1 MVLPGSQPGGGG
13 GDESSDPLARYAPP
27 VPRAS
32 GPRKPVA
39 LRPARLTGDRDYYIY
54 VECREDS
61 AVLYPSQRV
70 FPLVALT
77 RGGASNPLAQAVQ
90 AMIDRR
96 QASVPAG
103 APPYRPQVC
112 FLVRSDSV
120 RTYHTAYP
128 ALDGVSVPKTR
139 HNLDTDED
147 VLAIVTGR

>member
-1 MVLPGSQPGGGG
+1 MVLPGNQSGGGG
-13 GDESSDPLARYAPP
+13 GDEASDPLARYAPP
-27 VPRAS
+27 VPRVS

-54 VECREDS
+54 IECREDS
-61 AVLYPSQRV
+61 VVLYPSQRV
-70 FPLVALT
+70 FPLAVLT
-77 RGGASNPLAQAVQ
+77 RGGSGNPLAQAVQ

-96 QASVPAG
+96 QATVATG

-112 FLVRSDSV
+112 FLVRSDSI
-120 RTYHTAYP
+120 RAYHTAYP
-128 ALDGVSVPKTR
+128 ALDVVNVPKTR